1 MFKEKQLQELKQE
14 LEKNELLI
22 RLINIL
28 ATEQKTILKNLQ
40 KQLMAQK
47 EKFER

>member
-1 MFKEKQLQELKQE
+1 MFKEKQLKELKQE

-22 RLINIL
+22 RLIKIL
-28 ATEQKTILKNLQ
+28 AKEQKTILKNLQ
-40 KQLMAQK
+40 KQLLAQK

>member
-40 KQLMAQK
+40 KQLLAQK